1 MEWRKKRVLK
11 YILKRMLLVTPVL
24 IAVSI
29 IVFFIIQLPP
39 GDYVTHYAA
48 EMSAQG
54 ENMTAAEM
62 AEMRALLN
70 LDRHWFIQYLL
81 WMKDIFVN
89 FDFGY
94 SFNYNEPV
102 SVVIGRY
109 MTLTLV
115 VSFVTMAFT
124 YLVAIPIG
132 IYSALR
138 QYSIGDY
145 IASTIGFLGMAT
157 PNFLLAI
164 ILMYVSYVN
173 FGDPLL
179 GLFSGEYENAAWS
192 WGKVVDLAKHLII
205 PIIVIGT
212 ASTAGLIRIMRA
224 QMLDEIDK
232 PNVITARSKGL
243 KESKVLFKYP
253 TRAALN
259 PIVST
264 FGWTLSNIF
273 TGSTITAIVLNL
285 PIQGPVM
292 YEALLGQ
299 DMYLA
304 GTWLLFMAVLTVLGT
319 LISDILLAWLDPK
332 IRTEIKGG

>member
-1 MEWRKKRVLK
+1 VLK

>member
-1 MEWRKKRVLK
+1 MLK

>member
-1 MEWRKKRVLK
+1 MLK
-11 YILKRMLLVTPVL
+11 YIFRRILLVTPVL

-48 EMSAQG
+48 QMSAQG

-62 AEMRALLN
+62 ADMRARLN
-70 LDRHWFIQYLL
+70 LDKHWFIQYML
-81 WMKDIFVN
+81 WMRDIIFD
-89 FDFGY
+89 FDFGH

-102 SVVIGRY
+102 TTVVGRY
-109 MTLTLV
+109 MVLTLI
-115 VSFVTMAFT
+115 VSLVTMAFT
-124 YLVAIPIG
+124 YLIAIPIG
-132 IYSALR
+132 IYSAVR

-179 GLFSGEYENAAWS
+179 GLFSNEFENAPWTWA
-192 WGKVVDLAKHLII
+192 KVWDLAKHMVI

-212 ASTAGLIRIMRA
+212 ASTAGLIRIMRG
-224 QMLDEIDK
+224 QMLDEINK
-232 PNVITARSKGL
+232 PNVVTARSKGL
-243 KESKVLFKYP
+243 SETKILFKYP
-253 TRAALN
+253 TRAAMN

-264 FGWTLSNIF
+264 FGWTLSSIF

-292 YEALLGQ
+292 YNALLGQ

-304 GTWLLFMAVLTVLGT
+304 GTWLLFMAVLTVVGT
-319 LISDILLAWLDPK
+319 LISDILLAWLDPRV
-332 IRTEIKGG
+332 RTEIKGG